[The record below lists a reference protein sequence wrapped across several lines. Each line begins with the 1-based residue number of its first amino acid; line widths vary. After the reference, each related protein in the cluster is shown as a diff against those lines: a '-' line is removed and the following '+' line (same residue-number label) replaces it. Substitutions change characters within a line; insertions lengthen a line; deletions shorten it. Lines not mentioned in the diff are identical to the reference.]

1 MGVMKQHVSIN
12 PHHEAHHG
20 SDASIVDCAGNEVEQ
35 KILAGPK
42 NVKFNFIN
50 PTDPYHKYYM
60 YKVLESKEGTD
71 AAQAAFASEGAGVLT
86 GKQAGAPASA
96 SQAAPVVEEVPK
108 APLVQPDDEKYTVH
122 VPPGLTLQE
131 LDIIKLTAQYVAR
144 NGKEFLRG
152 LRSREETKREFMF
165 LKEAHSLNTFFKR
178 LTDAYSSVLL
188 DSKEALQ
195 RLNCD
200 ANDMS
205 AILTRCEPT
214 SVVFVALLA
223 VSLHFVQS
231 CRWEAPEEQI
241 TRTKDTVVCPT
252 SRVLRW
258 LILCKF
264 TLTDLKIVPRVLER
278 ACKAAGV

>member
-1 MGVMKQHVSIN
+1 MPAHQNVCSTILLNNARHLKGVVHR
-12 PHHEAHHG
+12 
-20 SDASIVDCAGNEVEQ
+20 AGTEVEQ

-50 PTDPYHKYYM
+50 PTDPYHKYYK
-60 YKVLESKEGTD
+60 YKILESKEGAE
-71 AAQAAFASEGAGVLT
+71 AAQAAFAAEGAAVLT
-86 GKQAGAPASA
+86 GAKQPGAPAAVQPS
-96 SQAAPVVEEVPK
+96 PVEEEAPTV
-108 APLVQPDDEKYTVH
+108 PLVKPDDEKYTVH

-195 RLNCD
+195 RLNSD

-205 AILTRCEPT
+205 AILTRCELVP
-214 SVVFVALLA
+214 
-223 VSLHFVQS
+223 
-231 CRWEAPEEQI
+231 
-241 TRTKDTVVCPT
+241 
-252 SRVLRW
+252 VL
-258 LILCKF
+258 CGF
-264 TLTDLKIVPRVLER
+264 D
-278 ACKAAGV
+278 